1 MRVAIVSDIHSNLP
15 ALEAVLRELDRLRP
29 EKILCA
35 GDIVGYN
42 ASPDDVCGMLKDRQ
56 AMLIAG
62 NHDRAACSGDFSD
75 MNRDA
80 AVAAAWTRRRLSDG
94 SRRFLCGIPPR
105 RALDCGGRRILMV
118 HGSPQDDDEYVF
130 PLGEGQWPFGNPG
143 ADILVMGHTH
153 VPWTDRFPKYRLT
166 VVNPGSV
173 GQPRDG
179 NPQASFAILDTK
191 KVAVDFH
198 RTKYDVGRAARA
210 VIAAGLPPGLADRLY
225 TGH

>member
-1 MRVAIVSDIHSNLP
+1 
-15 ALEAVLRELDRLRP
+15 
-29 EKILCA
+29 
-35 GDIVGYN
+35 
-42 ASPDDVCGMLKDRQ
+42 
-56 AMLIAG
+56 
-62 NHDRAACSGDFSD
+62 
-75 MNRDA
+75 
-80 AVAAAWTRRRLSDG
+80 
-94 SRRFLCGIPPR
+94 
-105 RALDCGGRRILMV
+105 
-118 HGSPQDDDEYVF
+118 
-130 PLGEGQWPFGNPG
+130 
-143 ADILVMGHTH
+143 MGHTH